1 MTVKLPTVL
10 GLEAFVMR
18 GTIGLIWGLVASLYV
33 RAVLAALIGAGVFYL
48 LLLIRPRPQG
58 Q

>member
-1 MTVKLPTVL
+1 MRLQTFL
-10 GLEAFVMR
+10 GLEAIVMR
-18 GTIGLIWGLVASLYV
+18 GTIGLIWGLAASLWV
-33 RAVLAALIGAGVFYL
+33 RPIVAALVGAGVFYL

>member
-1 MTVKLPTVL
+1 MRLQTFL
-10 GLEAFVMR
+10 GLEAIVMR
-18 GTIGLIWGLVASLYV
+18 GTIGLIWGLGASLWV
-33 RAVLAALIGAGVFYL
+33 RPVVAALIGAGIFYM